1 MTETLGTFAEQV
13 STVAREVGI
22 EGKLGGQAKVP
33 GAMGTWRQLTDN
45 VNQLAGNL
53 TAQVRAISDVATAV
67 TKGDLTRSIDVEA
80 QGEVALLKDN
90 INQMIVNLK
99 ETTQKNTEQD
109 WLKTNLAKF
118 SGMMQGQKNLETV
131 SRLIMSQLTPL
142 VSAHYG
148 AFFMME
154 GDVLKLTS
162 SYAYRQRKNLANTF
176 GLGEGLVGQCA
187 LEKEAILL
195 TKVPSDYI
203 QITSGLGE
211 AAPLNII
218 VLPVLFEGEVK
229 AVIELASFHS
239 FSAIHQLFLN
249 QLTESIGVVLN
260 MIIAN
265 MRTEQLL
272 LQSQGL
278 TQELQSQ
285 SQELTL
291 QQEEL
296 KRTNV
301 ALEKQAL
308 ELEEKAR
315 QLEEQNSKVEV
326 KNREVEQARASLE
339 EKAAQLS
346 LISKYKSEFL
356 ANMSHE
362 LRTPLNSLL
371 ILAKLLSENK
381 ESNLTD
387 KQVEYSKTIYAAG
400 GDLLALINEILDLSK
415 VEAGKMQVE
424 PRKIAFGDL
433 IEFVER
439 QFRPV
444 ADEKGLEFGV
454 SLDGAA
460 PDGIMTD
467 PQRLQQVLKNLLA
480 NAFKFTETGSVTL
493 VIHPPEVGIRFS
505 EPALAI
511 ARQVV
516 GFSVKD
522 TGIGIPR
529 DKQRLI
535 FEAFQ
540 QADGTTSRKYGG
552 TGLGL
557 SISREIARLLGGEI
571 LVESTPGRG
580 STFTLYLPATY
591 TAKQEVMEVE
601 DPFIHEHVDALSVP
615 GGPEVATPAL
625 LSDADASVF
634 RPVEDDRERLREGD
648 RVLLIVEDDLKF
660 ARIMVTLA
668 RERGFKAVVATRGD
682 MGLALANE
690 LTPSA
695 ITLDLQLPVVDG
707 WSVLAGLKKNPRTR
721 HIPVH
726 VISVVEKEGRAAT
739 LGAFAYLEKPVT
751 KDSLDAAFAH
761 ISAFLEGSVRRLL
774 LVDADPAQAAEVS
787 ALVGDGDDV
796 EVKVVSTADEA
807 LKELEKGSVDCMVI
821 GLGSPEIDSL
831 GLLEQVKG
839 AQQHRE
845 MPVVVYANKELTPPE
860 ERTLRKYAE
869 SVVMK
874 ANVGSREQLLNDTA
888 FFLHRVEEKMPPAS
902 KELLLARRGKEAS
915 ISGKTVL
922 VIDDDIRNIFALTS
936 VLESYSV
943 HVLHAENG
951 RAGMEQLARHPE
963 VDLVLLD
970 IMMPELDGYE
980 TMQRIRENPKY
991 ATLPIIAITAKALKE
1006 DREKCIQ
1013 AGAFD
1018 YLPKPVEPDKLVEL
1032 IRFWTRVY
1040 PKTGS

>member
-1 MTETLGTFAEQV
+1 
-13 STVAREVGI
+13 
-22 EGKLGGQAKVP
+22 
-33 GAMGTWRQLTDN
+33 
-45 VNQLAGNL
+45 
-53 TAQVRAISDVATAV
+53 
-67 TKGDLTRSIDVEA
+67 
-80 QGEVALLKDN
+80 
-90 INQMIVNLK
+90 
-99 ETTQKNTEQD
+99 
-109 WLKTNLAKF
+109 
-118 SGMMQGQKNLETV
+118 
-131 SRLIMSQLTPL
+131 
-142 VSAHYG
+142 
-148 AFFMME
+148 
-154 GDVLKLTS
+154 
-162 SYAYRQRKNLANTF
+162 
-176 GLGEGLVGQCA
+176 
-187 LEKEAILL
+187 
-195 TKVPSDYI
+195 
-203 QITSGLGE
+203 
-211 AAPLNII
+211 
-218 VLPVLFEGEVK
+218 VK
-229 AVIELASFHS
+229 AVIELASFHP

-285 SQELTL
+285 SQELT
-291 QQEEL
+291 QQQDEL

-315 QLEEQNSKVEV
+315 QLEEQNTKVEV

-339 EKAAQLS
+339 EKAAQLA

-381 ESNLTD
+381 DTNLTD
-387 KQVEYSKTIYAAG
+387 KQVEYARTIYAAG

-433 IEFVER
+433 VDFVDR

-444 ADEKGLEFGV
+444 ADEKGLEFNALIDP
-454 SLDGAA
+454 SA

-480 NAFKFTETGSVTL
+480 NAFKFTEKGSVTL
-493 VIHPPEVGIRFS
+493 LIHPPEPTVRFTES
-505 EPALAI
+505 SLLT
-511 ARQVV
+511 ARTVV

-522 TGIGIPR
+522 TGIGIAK

-571 LVESTPGRG
+571 LVDSAPGRG
-580 STFTLYLPATY
+580 STFTLYLPSSYVTR
-591 TAKQEVMEVE
+591 KEGLLE
-601 DPFIHEHVDALSVP
+601 DTFGEGLLDGLVTIAGPDVVSPPVLSEAP
-615 GGPEVATPAL
+615 SVAG
-625 LSDADASVF
+625 
-634 RPVEDDRERLREGD
+634 PVEDDRERLREGD
-648 RVLLIVEDDLKF
+648 RVLLIIEDDVKF
-660 ARIMVTLA
+660 ARIMVNLA
-668 RERGFKAVVATRGD
+668 RERGFKAVVANRGD

-690 LTPSA
+690 LAPSA

-707 WSVLAGLKKNPRTR
+707 WNVLAGLKKNPSTR

-726 VISVVEKEGRAAT
+726 VITVVEKENRAAT
-739 LGAFAYLEKPVT
+739 VGAFAYLEKPVT
-751 KDSLDAAFAH
+751 KESLDAAFAH
-761 ISAFLEGSVRRLL
+761 ISAFLAGSVRKLL
-774 LVDADPAQAAEVS
+774 IVDTDAGQASEIRR
-787 ALVGDGDDV
+787 LVGDGDDV
-796 EVKVVSTADEA
+796 EVDLVSSADLA
-807 LKELEKGSVDCMVI
+807 LKRLAAGDIDCMVI
-821 GLGSPEIDSL
+821 SLGSPELDAV
-831 GLLEQVKG
+831 GLLERVKG
-839 AQQHRE
+839 MHEHRDL
-845 MPVVVYANKELTPPE
+845 PVIIYTSKELTAPE

-869 SVVMK
+869 SIVIK
-874 ANVGSREQLLNDTA
+874 AQSGSSEQLVADTA
-888 FFLHRVEEKMPPAS
+888 LFLHRVEENLPPAA
-902 KELLLARRGKEAS
+902 KRILKTRRGVEGS
-915 ISGKTVL
+915 IAGKTVL
-922 VIDDDIRNIFALTS
+922 VIDDDVRNIFAMSS
-936 VLESYSV
+936 VLETHAV
-943 HVLHAENG
+943 RMLHAENG
-951 RAGMEQLARHPE
+951 RAGMEILAQHPE
-963 VDLVLLD
+963 TDLVLLD
-970 IMMPELDGYE
+970 IMMPELDGFE
-980 TMQRIRENPKY
+980 TMRQIREDPAY
-991 ATLPIIAITAKALKE
+991 ANLPIIAVTAKALKE

-1032 IRFWTRVY
+1032 IRFWSRVY
-1040 PKTGS
+1040 PKTEN